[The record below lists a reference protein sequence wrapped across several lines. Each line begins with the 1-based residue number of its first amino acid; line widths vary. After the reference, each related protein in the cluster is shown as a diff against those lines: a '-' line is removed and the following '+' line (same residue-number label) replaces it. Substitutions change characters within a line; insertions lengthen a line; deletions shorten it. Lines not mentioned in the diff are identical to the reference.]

1 MIETHRQ
8 GMLEWTL
15 LKAGNVRMNIIEYKQ
30 SKKKKASN
38 MSELHVDEKYKMCI
52 FWIWVHLAS
61 FPYKSDSFSV
71 LTQR

>member
-1 MIETHRQ
+1 
-8 GMLEWTL
+8 
-15 LKAGNVRMNIIEYKQ
+15 MNIIENKQ